1 MRRVHYGKSPAPV
14 AELADALDLGSSVL
28 GRVSSSLTGRTIGA
42 VGPHGRRRFRVPPL
56 HIRPMMI
63 IMKKLLSTLI
73 AVILIAAVAATAV
86 VVWQVKD
93 PVDVETESS
102 NTKVIKAVE
111 REEQV
116 VLVSLGMEGLSEESA
131 TSKLWNWQVP
141 GSERTQYIKYSYRA
155 KLGIEGSQVQVEEES
170 PHHFR
175 VQIPEFIFIGHSDEN
190 FETAVEDNGALSW
203 ITPDIDKA
211 ETITKIL
218 NEDKKKEDIADN
230 RDVLQSQAKQ
240 FYTGIISGVD
250 PEAEVDFSFR

>member
-1 MRRVHYGKSPAPV
+1 MTCEFKSHRA
-14 AELADALDLGSSVL
+14 
-28 GRVSSSLTGRTIGA
+28 
-42 VGPHGRRRFRVPPL
+42 HNRRRRLSWPAALSRTPNSYPPYDG
-56 HIRPMMI
+56 HHE
-63 IMKKLLSTLI
+63 K
-73 AVILIAAVAATAV
+73 AAFHPYRRHLYRRRGCHCGGGLAG
-86 VVWQVKD
+86 KRSSG
-93 PVDVETESS
+93 VETESS

-230 RDVLQSQAKQ
+230 RDVLQSHAKQ

>member
-1 MRRVHYGKSPAPV
+1 MV
-14 AELADALDLGSSVL
+14 
-28 GRVSSSLTGRTIGA
+28 
-42 VGPHGRRRFRVPPL
+42 
-56 HIRPMMI
+56 
-63 IMKKLLSTLI
+63 IMKKLLSTLV
-73 AVILIAAVAATAV
+73 AVILIATVAAAAV
-86 VVWQVKD
+86 FIWQVRE
-93 PVDVETESS
+93 PVEVETESS

-116 VLVSLGMEGLSEESA
+116 VLVSLGIEGLSEESA
-131 TSKLWNWQVP
+131 SSTLWNWQVP

-155 KLGIEGSQVQVEEES
+155 KLGIEGSQVRVEEES

-175 VQIPEFIFIGHSDEN
+175 VEIPEFIFIGHSDEN

>member
-1 MRRVHYGKSPAPV
+1 
-14 AELADALDLGSSVL
+14 
-28 GRVSSSLTGRTIGA
+28 
-42 VGPHGRRRFRVPPL
+42 
-56 HIRPMMI
+56 
-63 IMKKLLSTLI
+63 MKKLLSTLI
-73 AVILIAAVAATAV
+73 AVILIAAVV
-86 VVWQVKD
+86 FIWQVRE
-93 PVDVETESS
+93 PVEVETESS

-116 VLVSLGMEGLSEESA
+116 VLVSLGLEGLSEESA
-131 TSKLWNWQVP
+131 TSTLWNWQVP

-175 VQIPEFIFIGHSDEN
+175 VEIPEFIFIGHSDEN

-230 RDVLQSQAKQ
+230 RDVLQSQAKE